1 MSGQGDV
8 SPRAMRG
15 TIRSRLLV
23 NALVDPDEAAQR
35 VPHGLRPHVVGEGT
49 VVGCCLLDIVSI
61 RPARLPAMVGTP
73 LRAAAH
79 RISVE
84 WYDDFGATTVGVYV
98 PLRLTNSRAAIALG
112 GRVFP
117 GVHRPASVN
126 LTEDGRR
133 LGWSVQA
140 GDEPGAYSV
149 RVDASSSDGSPL
161 APCEPIGGTCLSAE
175 IGLSPGHDGVL
186 EAARMATHHRD
197 AHDVEVHHL
206 DSEFLASF
214 KSATAAPSYL
224 MRDVDVTWTRKRVS
238 PLSSTTAFT

>member
-1 MSGQGDV
+1 MSGQEDI
-8 SPRAMRG
+8 SPRAMGG

-35 VPHGLRPHVVGEGT
+35 LPVGLRPHVTGQGT
-49 VVGCCLLDIVSI
+49 VVGCCLLDIVDI
-61 RPARLPAMVGTP
+61 RPARLPAMVGMS

-84 WYDDFGATTVGVYV
+84 WDDDFGATTVGVYV

-112 GRVFP
+112 GRAFP
-117 GVHRPASVN
+117 GVHRRASVK

-133 LGWSVQA
+133 VGWSVEA
-140 GDEPGAYSV
+140 GDAPGAYSV
-149 RVDASSSDGSPL
+149 HVDAFWRDGSPL

-186 EAARMATHHRD
+186 EAARMTPHHRE

-206 DSEFLASF
+206 DSAFLASF
-214 KSATAAPSYL
+214 TSAIAAPSYL
-224 MRDVDVTWTRKRVS
+224 MRDVDVKWTRERVP
-238 PLSSTTAFT
+238 PLSSVEAFT